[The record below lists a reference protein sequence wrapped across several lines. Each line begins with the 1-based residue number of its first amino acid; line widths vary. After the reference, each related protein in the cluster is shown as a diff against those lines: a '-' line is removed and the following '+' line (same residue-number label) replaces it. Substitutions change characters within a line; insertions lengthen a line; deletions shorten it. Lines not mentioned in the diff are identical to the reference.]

1 MHPPLTLGASA
12 GPLVEGVERIAV
24 LRANQLGDLV
34 MTLPALEALRAAYP
48 SAEVVLL
55 GTPMHAELLAGRP
68 GTFADRV
75 EVVPFAHGVREG
87 GEEDPGALDVFFDKM
102 QDERFDLGVQ
112 LHGGGRWSNP
122 FLRRLG
128 ARVTA
133 GPRTPDAEPLQR
145 ELRYVAD
152 QHEVLRLLEAVGLVG
167 AAPVTLTPRLAVTTG
182 DRSASREVVPE
193 GTLVVVHPGARDL
206 RRRWPADR
214 FAVVADALVRRGARV
229 VVTGTLAERGLAERV
244 ATAMEEDAQVVA
256 GDLSLSGLVGV
267 LERATLVLS
276 NDTGPRHLAEAVG
289 TPTVSL
295 FWCGNAATAA
305 PLARARHRVHVSWR
319 LACPRCGVPK
329 LAEVNPDRYGAPC
342 SHREPWL
349 TDIPVSE
356 VLPDA
361 LDLLA
366 AEEDPQGTSR

>member
-1 MHPPLTLGASA
+1 MLGASV

-48 SAEVVLL
+48 SVEMVLL

-75 EVVPFAHGVREG
+75 EVIPFAHGVREG
-87 GEEDPGALDVFFDKM
+87 GEEDAGALEVFFDKM

-122 FLRRLG
+122 FLRGVG
-128 ARVTA
+128 ARVTVGLRA
-133 GPRTPDAEPLQR
+133 PDAEPLDR
-145 ELRYVAD
+145 ELRYVHE

-167 AAPVTLTPRLAVTTG
+167 APPVTVAPRLAVTDA
-182 DRSASREVVPE
+182 DRSASRRVVPD
-193 GTLVVVHPGARDL
+193 GTVAVVHPGARDP

-214 FAVVADALVRRGARV
+214 FAAVADALVRRGANV

-244 ATAMEEDAQVVA
+244 AAAMTEDAQVVA
-256 GDLSLSGLVGV
+256 GDLSLGELVG
-267 LERATLVLS
+267 LLDRATLVLS

-295 FWCGNAATAA
+295 FWCGNVATAA
-305 PLARARHRVHVSWR
+305 PLTRGRHRLHVSWR
-319 LACPRCGVPK
+319 LECPRCGVPK
-329 LAEVNPDRYGAPC
+329 LAEVHPDRYGAPC
-342 SHREPWL
+342 RHREPWL

-366 AEEDPQGTSR
+366 SHEDPQGTSM